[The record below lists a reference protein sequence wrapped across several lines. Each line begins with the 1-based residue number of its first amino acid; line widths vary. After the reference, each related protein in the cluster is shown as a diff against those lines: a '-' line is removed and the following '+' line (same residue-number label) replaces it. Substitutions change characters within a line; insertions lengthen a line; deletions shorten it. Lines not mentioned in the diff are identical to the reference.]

1 MYYTV
6 QQPVASDASDARA
19 KVLYVLYARAQ
30 HTVQCQY
37 YYLVVRLST
46 TVFVPVRSVQL
57 YSAVHAMLQHV
68 LLLYLLRSSYLSRL
82 WNSDTGTVPSTYRYY
97 VHSTC
102 TPKVLASTINST
114 CTGSTVLCRSRV
126 CGTRSST
133 TVVPVLVR
141 YRTTVIT
148 VHVATV
154 VLYV

>member
-97 VHSTC
+97 VGR
-102 TPKVLASTINST
+102 KVLVLSIVHVPGVPGVQY
-114 CTGSTVLCRSRV
+114 CTVLEYA
-126 CGTRSST
+126 
-133 TVVPVLVR
+133 VLD
-141 YRTTVIT
+141 
-148 VHVATV
+148 
-154 VLYV
+154 LL

>member
-1 MYYTV
+1 MYYQYTV

-68 LLLYLLRSSYLSRL
+68 LLLYLLRSSYLSQL
-82 WNSDTGTVPSTYRYY
+82 WNRDTGTVPSTYRYY
-97 VHSTC
+97 VGR
-102 TPKVLASTINST
+102 KVL
-114 CTGSTVLCRSRV
+114 VLSIVHVPGVQYC
-126 CGTRSST
+126 
-133 TVVPVLVR
+133 TVVEYAVLDL
-141 YRTTVIT
+141 
-148 VHVATV
+148 
-154 VLYV
+154 VLL

>member
-1 MYYTV
+1 MYYQYTV

-97 VHSTC
+97 VGR
-102 TPKVLASTINST
+102 KVLVLSIVQLYMYREY
-114 CTGSTVLCRSRV
+114 STV
-126 CGTRSST
+126 
-133 TVVPVLVR
+133 P
-141 YRTTVIT
+141 
-148 VHVATV
+148 
-154 VLYV
+154 

>member
-102 TPKVLASTINST
+102 TSKVL
-114 CTGSTVLCRSRV
+114 VLSIVHIPGVQYC
-126 CGTRSST
+126 
-133 TVVPVLVR
+133 TVVEYAVLDLVLL
-141 YRTTVIT
+141 YR
-148 VHVATV
+148 
-154 VLYV
+154 